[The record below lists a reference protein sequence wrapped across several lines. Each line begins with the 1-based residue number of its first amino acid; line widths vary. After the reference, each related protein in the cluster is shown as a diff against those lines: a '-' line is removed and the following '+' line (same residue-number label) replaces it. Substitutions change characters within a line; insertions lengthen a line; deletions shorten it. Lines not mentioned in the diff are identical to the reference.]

1 MTKTPCSPTVTLP
14 SLLIASLPH
23 GLRWKKA
30 CKILVREM
38 LSNTNISNSFSHR
51 KVEVMKSIKDVYE
64 KKIGCKISV
73 GELAFLTATNAIRSM
88 IWGET
93 LQGEGDAIGA
103 KFREFVSELMV
114 LLGKPN
120 ISDLYP
126 VLACLDLQ
134 GIERRTRNV
143 SHGIDRLFD
152 SAIEKRMNV
161 TGKGE
166 SKSKKK
172 DVLQYLLELTKSDS
186 DSASM
191 TMNEIK
197 AILIVCFLVQPISL
211 TSLKFIT

>member
-1 MTKTPCSPTVTLP
+1 
-14 SLLIASLPH
+14 
-23 GLRWKKA
+23 
-30 CKILVREM
+30 M

-191 TMNEIK
+191 TMSEIK
-197 AILIVCFLVQPISL
+197 VIS
-211 TSLKFIT
+211 